1 MRKHLAFSVCAAI
14 VTSAQACSGVYY
26 EATTKGE
33 GKAAQA

>member
-1 MRKHLAFSVCAAI
+1 MRKHLVFWVCAAI
-14 VTSAQACSGVYY
+14 VTSGQAFSGVYC